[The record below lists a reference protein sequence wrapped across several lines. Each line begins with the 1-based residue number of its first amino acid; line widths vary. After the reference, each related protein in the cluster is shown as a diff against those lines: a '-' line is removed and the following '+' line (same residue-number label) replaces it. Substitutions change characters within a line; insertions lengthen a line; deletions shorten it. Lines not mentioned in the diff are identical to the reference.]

1 MARISGSSKQIP
13 EADSRLENDYIFLES
28 LNMRKTVVIL
38 GVAAAA
44 ILLFS
49 LASGSRTHA
58 QTAYDA
64 TALKGAYGFT
74 EQGGVGTT
82 NPLVG
87 LGLITADGVG
97 GVSGYENVQIYGVG
111 TQTRSF
117 QGSYTVNSD
126 GTGSM
131 TLVYAASA
139 PAPDASGDV
148 TSDSS
153 QLTSTYNFVIVNN
166 KLEMRGVR
174 SENGVLVTS
183 DFTRQ

>member
-1 MARISGSSKQIP
+1 MQKLAV
-13 EADSRLENDYIFLES
+13 IFS
-28 LNMRKTVVIL
+28 
-38 GVAAAA
+38 VAAAA
-44 ILLFS
+44 VISFWS
-49 LASGSRTHA
+49 LAPGGRAHA

-64 TALKGAYGFT
+64 TALRGAYGFT
-74 EQGGVGTT
+74 EQGGVGTS

-97 GVSGYENVQIYGVG
+97 GVTGYENVQIYGVG
-111 TQTRSF
+111 TQTRAF
-117 QGSYTVNSD
+117 QGSYSVNPD

-131 TLVYAASA
+131 TLIYAAQATASA
-139 PAPDASGDV
+139 DGSADNPVDP
-148 TSDSS
+148 S

-183 DFTRQ
+183 EFTRQ